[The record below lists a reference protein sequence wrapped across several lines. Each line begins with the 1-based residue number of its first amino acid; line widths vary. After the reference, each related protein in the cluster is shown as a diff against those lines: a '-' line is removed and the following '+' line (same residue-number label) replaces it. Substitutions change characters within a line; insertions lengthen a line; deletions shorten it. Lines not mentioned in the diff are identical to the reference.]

1 MRTSGGGG
9 KEGNPGGVVADSN
22 DQHSVNGDGGT
33 GQYSASRYRELHLTV
48 TTLAL
53 AVKSIDEFSLCLT
66 SDPT

>member
-9 KEGNPGGVVADSN
+9 KEGNPGGVVADSP

-33 GQYSASRYRELHLTV
+33 GQYSASRYREHLTV
-48 TTLAL
+48 ITLAL
-53 AVKSIDEFSLCLT
+53 AVKSIDEFFLCLT